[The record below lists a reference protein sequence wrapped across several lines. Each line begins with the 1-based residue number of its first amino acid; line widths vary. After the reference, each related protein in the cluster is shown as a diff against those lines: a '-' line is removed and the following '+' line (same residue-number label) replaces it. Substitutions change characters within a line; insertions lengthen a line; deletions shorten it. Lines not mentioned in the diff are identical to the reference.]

1 MIRSMTGY
9 GRGEVSG
16 KFGVIKVEIKS
27 LNNKFFDIVPRI
39 PGSLGMFEDRVREY
53 MQKKVKRGRINLFVT
68 YDDTAGKPQKRV
80 TFDKKL
86 ASSLLKEI
94 KSFKKGQDL
103 KSDIDI
109 NYLMSLPGIVT
120 YETPRMDTGEV
131 WSSLKKAL
139 DAALKDLDESR
150 RNEGSNLSKDLF
162 SRVKKIEKS
171 IETIEKRSSRSVEH
185 YKSELSN
192 KIKELSGGIEMDKE
206 RLAQEVALYAK
217 NCDVT
222 EEITRIK
229 SHVIGFEKS
238 LTSGGEKGKTLDF
251 VAQELIREINTV
263 GAKSSDFQI
272 SSHVIN
278 IKGEIEK
285 IREQLKNIE

>member
-9 GRGEVSG
+9 GRGEANG
-16 KFGVIKVEIKS
+16 RLGMIKVEIKS
-27 LNNKFFDIVPRI
+27 LNNKFFDILPKLP
-39 PGSLGMFEDRVREY
+39 PGLSMFEDKVREY
-53 MQKKVKRGRINLFVT
+53 VQKKVKRGRISLFVS
-68 YDDTAGKPQKRV
+68 YDEAYEKPQKKAAI
-80 TFDKKL
+80 DKKL
-86 ASSLLKEI
+86 AASLLREIRAFAKE
-94 KSFKKGQDL
+94 QRL
-103 KSDIDI
+103 KSDVDV
-109 NYLMSLPGIVT
+109 NYLTALPGVIT
-120 YETPRMDTGEV
+120 YDTLKIDSGEV
-131 WSSLKKAL
+131 WSGLRKAL
-139 DAALKDLDESR
+139 DAALKNLDESR
-150 RNEGSNLSKDLF
+150 RNEGINLSKDLL

-171 IETIEKRSSRSVEH
+171 INAIEKRSSRGVEH
-185 YKSELSN
+185 YKGELSH
-192 KIKELSGGIEMDKE
+192 KIKELSGGIEIDKE
-206 RLAQEVALYAK
+206 RLVQEVAAYAK

-229 SHVIGFEKS
+229 SHAVSFEKS